1 MNNEDMISSAKIM
14 EQITNFIPGLSGSV
28 KENSISNVWKKVVSN
43 IGKKNV
49 EFDEITIGE
58 KIAAN
63 THVVDFKD
71 GVLLVEANHSGWI
84 QYLRMY
90 QKFILQGLKWNIPDL
105 KITNLAYRVTGNAVN
120 LSESYEYQLDKSQK
134 EMEQR
139 VERQERELAEKFG
152 EKEEKKSSSGQL
164 PPELIEKLQSIKQS
178 MLTNSK
184 N

>member
-1 MNNEDMISSAKIM
+1 MNEKDFISSSQIM
-14 EQITNFIPGLSGSV
+14 ENITDFIPSLSVNANS
-28 KENSISNVWKKVVSN
+28 NSISSIWKKVVSN

-49 EFDEITIGE
+49 EFDEITLGE

-63 THVVDFKD
+63 TRVVDLKN

-90 QKFILQGLKWNIPDL
+90 QKFILQGLNWNVPDL
-105 KITNLAYRVTGNAVN
+105 KITNLAYRVAGNAVN
-120 LSESYEYQLDKSQK
+120 LSESYEYQLEKSQK

-139 VERQERELAEKFG
+139 VEQHERQLAEKYS
-152 EKEEKKSSSGQL
+152 ENKKSNSGQL
-164 PPELIEKLQSIKQS
+164 PPELIEKLQSIKDS

-184 N
+184 NK